1 MSTIKASNIQNGSS
15 ASVNIAL
22 NTDGSATFAQMPVP
36 PSPYAMR
43 NKIINGAMEI
53 DQRNAGASVTVNNT
67 VGGYGLDRWYYENN
81 SGAGVFTLQQV
92 SDAPSGFVNSLKITT
107 TTADA
112 TLNATDRA
120 LIAQKIEGYN
130 IIDFAFGT
138 SSAKSITLS
147 FWCKCSLTG
156 TFGGVI
162 TNNAGNRSYP
172 FTYTINVASTWEYK
186 TVTISGDIT
195 GTWLTNNSAGAIL
208 IWGLGVGSTY
218 SGTAG
223 AWAAAQY
230 LSATGGVNVIGTNSA
245 TWQITG
251 VQLEVGSTAT
261 PFERRLIN
269 QEFAMCQRYYEIVD
283 ARWCNGV
290 TFTANGDTRNNI
302 PYAVTK
308 RSTPTVSATGSAEV
322 IAFGSAGDATNVN
335 LGTIT
340 VRSIGT
346 FGAGISGISNF
357 GAFSGC
363 GGTMAW
369 GDNSNGNLK
378 ILANAEI

>member
-36 PSPYAMR
+36 PSAYAMR

-53 DQRNAGASVTVNNT
+53 DQRNNGASVTVNNA

-251 VQLEVGSTAT
+251 VQLEVGSVAT

-269 QEFAMCQRYYEIVD
+269 QELAMCQRYYYEQNIDIQTPAAASLLQRYNFPVTMRTSPTIANKVAGNFFNISVTND
-283 ARWCNGV
+283 AGNTSSQG
-290 TFTANGDTRNNI
+290 FYFQISGSTANAYITGRVN
-302 PYAVTK
+302 
-308 RSTPTVSATGSAEV
+308 TVSAE
-322 IAFGSAGDATNVN
+322 
-335 LGTIT
+335 L
-340 VRSIGT
+340 
-346 FGAGISGISNF
+346 
-357 GAFSGC
+357 
-363 GGTMAW
+363 
-369 GDNSNGNLK
+369 
-378 ILANAEI
+378 